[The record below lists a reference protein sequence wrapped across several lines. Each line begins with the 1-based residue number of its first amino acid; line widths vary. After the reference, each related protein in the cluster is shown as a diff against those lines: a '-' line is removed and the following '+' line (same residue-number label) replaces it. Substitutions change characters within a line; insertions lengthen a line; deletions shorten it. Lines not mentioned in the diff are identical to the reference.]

1 MSKNLLKIKYPNE
14 YPGPTADKSSDV
26 AMVREVQRRTITNGN
41 RMLLFGKQSATVAP
55 KGSVDSSVRTY
66 FHMNF
71 FGYKV

>member
-55 KGSVDSSVRTY
+55 TGSVDSGIRTY